1 MVSASVFLA
10 FHFVLFL
17 IYLWRDISVMR
28 GYELHTVLHNIGMC
42 TILKIR
48 IQRVH
53 KSTFGLHDS
62 NCPLVLCYT
71 WVTTH
76 YLLCSSSSHVFL
88 LHISCLLEGRGSF
101 RSSIGASFWQQ
112 ITPQHTWMGS
122 HTFIAK
128 HDAKDDQVFWYTML
142 DSGIPDQLQKDCWK
156 FSHSANHNGYAKA
169 HITCTSGDWIRS

>member
-28 GYELHTVLHNIGMC
+28 RYELHTVLHNIGMC
-42 TILKIR
+42 TILKIC
-48 IQRVH
+48 IQWVH

-62 NCPLVLCYT
+62 NCPLVSCYT

-101 RSSIGASFWQQ
+101 
-112 ITPQHTWMGS
+112 
-122 HTFIAK
+122 
-128 HDAKDDQVFWYTML
+128 
-142 DSGIPDQLQKDCWK
+142 QLQHWCLILTTDYTTTYMNGITYIHCQTRCQGWP
-156 FSHSANHNGYAKA
+156 SALIYNVGLRYTWPTTKGLLE
-169 HITCTSGDWIRS
+169 ILTLSQS